1 MDILILFAWQD
12 TPKGTQSF
20 SVTSQWANALT
31 NELNR
36 YKNVTARNDLQ
47 VLNGNP
53 RRYDYLTQEIQDT
66 RLKILVVLSIEYI
79 QNVKNQK
86 GIAHIENLALSQRIA
101 EHGLGNDVLFI
112 KKDRSVVSPYG
123 LLEPIIEIEDYSW
136 INEASFNLYTAKER
150 KKSFDSIVSFF
161 DGHPDCIP
169 VYKSSIQSYES
180 SKQSVTFATLFP
192 SNEQV
197 CSIEYQEK
205 RLLSYIRERSDDAG
219 FLTQYITSG
228 PASDECLFGRMTPE
242 LFYEHF
248 YIPRK
253 AEQEFNLLVDALFRS
268 PNHNMLCVRAGR
280 GSGKSTFLNMLSLH
294 GTPQTQYTPVFV
306 DLAQISSYSKEKNK
320 ETILYQVVRK
330 WYRRMCNP
338 ASDEAFQKEW
348 RHRFVREALKY
359 SALNA
364 DIIDSTFLS
373 MIMFMFKSV
382 IPEDADRENHVEKER
397 EWYDSLWK
405 KGYSTRFKESVFGST
420 DYSAR
425 AGEESSFYLFHL
437 LMIFLLTILNALP
450 TRTTENRFLIVF
462 DNLESF
468 DNGERASSII
478 EFATNCHKEIHKVF
492 DELNGADAFF
502 LKFTFVLSIRT
513 STFGFIGNRQSQ
525 KIWDYGRN
533 AIDLKYEDFSVESLL
548 KKLLYLKQNRLA
560 KSKLYRRLYALLELL
575 LPKSVI
581 ANYLD
586 KQEYTSAKDLARQEN
601 ERNEELVIRY
611 FASERLLPLY
621 NNDFRRAMDSVCAA
635 IFSRDDCDKIV
646 DFIHTAQC
654 APAITYS
661 NEIYGARTIIMRSIF
676 DELNFSGCFE
686 EVGFRKLPINNDEP
700 TSITRSLLSY
710 LYWHQVVHLSQ
721 GERGKYAGIS
731 LHDLMESFKHFID
744 STNSKEN
751 FSGILF
757 ALSNFAVSNE
767 NFFRTATI
775 WANLISFN
783 YKKRIT
789 GNYVLTFS
797 TLSSAINDCI
807 NGKQSSDAQEIFV
820 RLSDAGI
827 CFVRH
832 YMDSYEFLCARM
844 RGSYVKALFCMETED
859 EITEQLEKMY
869 QVLLTCVYKLLGS
882 CEETCNLY
890 QEGTQHSCFFDELGE
905 VDSRKGIVKAMLS
918 CSLFIR
924 CQECSE
930 MIRNAINYI
939 DRFRIHHFSMHN
951 NQQTNAQILSYLGKY
966 YRLYEE
972 IDKQLTSVSYRRAN
986 QFMKFVETW
995 KYPFCLNE
1003 ASKRFCSST
1012 TGSYRII
1019 RPCYI
1024 SYDEDFLAAI
1034 EWAKASP
1041 ADTLYE
1047 IIKEKIAGKGRV

>member
-20 SVTSQWANALT
+20 SVTSKWANALT

-36 YKNVTARNDLQ
+36 YKHVTAKSDLQ

-53 RRYDYLTQEIQDT
+53 GRYGYLTQNILDT

-86 GIAHIENLALSQRIA
+86 GIAHIENMALSQRIA

-112 KKDRSVVSPYG
+112 KKDRSIVSPYG
-123 LLEPIIEIEDYSW
+123 LLEPKIEIEDYSW
-136 INEASFNLYTAKER
+136 INESSFNLYTVEEQ
-150 KKSFDSIVSFF
+150 KKSFDAIVSFF
-161 DGHPDCIP
+161 DGHSANIP
-169 VYKSSIQSYES
+169 AYKTSIQSYES
-180 SKQSVTFATLFP
+180 AKQPITFATLFP
-192 SNEQV
+192 SNEQIR
-197 CSIEYQEK
+197 SIEYQEK

-219 FLTQYITSG
+219 FLTNYIKSG

-242 LFYEHF
+242 LFYKHF
-248 YIPRK
+248 YIPRT
-253 AEQEFNLLVDALFRS
+253 AEQQFNLLVDALFRS
-268 PNHNMLCVRAGR
+268 SNHNMLCVRAGR
-280 GSGKSTFLNMLSLH
+280 GSGKSTFLNMLSLR

-306 DLAQISSYSKEKNK
+306 DLAQFSSYSKGKNK

-348 RHRFVREALKY
+348 RDSFVREASRY
-359 SALNA
+359 STLTD

-373 MIMFMFKSV
+373 MIKFMFESV
-382 IPEDADRENHVEKER
+382 IPEDADRDNHVEKER

-405 KGYSTRFKESVFGST
+405 KGYSVRFKESVLGST
-420 DYSAR
+420 NYSAR
-425 AGEESSFYLFHL
+425 EGEGNTFHL
-437 LMIFLLTILNALP
+437 LMIFLLTILNSIP
-450 TRTTENRFLIVF
+450 TRTTKNQFLIVF

-478 EFATNCHKEIHKVF
+478 EFATNCHKEIHEVF
-492 DELNGADAFF
+492 DELNRAEDFF
-502 LKFTFVLSIRT
+502 QKFTFVLSIRT

-525 KIWDYGRN
+525 RIWDYSRN
-533 AIDLKYEDFSVESLL
+533 VIDLKYEDFTAESLL

-560 KSKLYRRLYALLELL
+560 KSKLYSRLNTLLELL
-575 LPKSVI
+575 LPKRVI
-581 ANYLD
+581 VNYLD
-586 KQEYTSAKDLARQEN
+586 KQEYTSPEDLANPEN
-601 ERNEELVIRY
+601 ARSEELAIRY
-611 FASERLLPLY
+611 FASDRLLPLY

-635 IFSRDDCDKIV
+635 IFNRDNCDKIV
-646 DFIHTAQC
+646 DFIQTAQC

-661 NEIYGARTIIMRSIF
+661 NEIYGVRMIIMRSIF
-676 DELNFSGCFE
+676 DDLNFSGCFE

-710 LYWHQVVHLSQ
+710 LYWHQVLHLSRA
-721 GERGKYAGIS
+721 ERGKYAGIS
-731 LHDLMESFKHFID
+731 LLNLMETFKHFID
-744 STNSKEN
+744 SANSKEN

-767 NFFRTATI
+767 NFFRTATT
-775 WANLISFN
+775 WANLISFD

-789 GNYVLTFS
+789 GNYPLTFS

-807 NGKQSSDAQEIFV
+807 NGKQSFDAQEIFV

-844 RGSYVKALFCMETED
+844 RGSYVNALFCMEAED
-859 EITEQLEKMY
+859 EIIDQLGKMHE
-869 QVLLTCVYKLLGS
+869 VLLTCVHKLLGS

-890 QEGTQHSCFFDELGE
+890 QEGTQHLCFFDELGE
-905 VDSRKGIVKAMLS
+905 AGSRKGIVKAMLS

-939 DRFRIHHFSMHN
+939 DRFRVHHFSVYK
-951 NQQTNAQILSYLGKY
+951 NQQTNAQILSCLGMY

-972 IDKQLTSVSYRRAN
+972 IDKQLTSVSHRRAN
-986 QFMKFVETW
+986 QFMRFVETW
-995 KYPFCLNE
+995 NYPLCLNE

-1019 RPCYI
+1019 RPGYVSC
-1024 SYDEDFLAAI
+1024 DEDFQAAI

-1041 ADTLYE
+1041 ADTLYK
-1047 IIKEKIAGKGRV
+1047 IIKEKIEGKSSV

>member
-36 YKNVTARNDLQ
+36 YKYVTAKNDLQ
-47 VLNGNP
+47 VLNGNS
-53 RRYDYLTQEIQDT
+53 RRYGFLTEKILDT

-79 QNVKNQK
+79 QNVKNEK

-112 KKDRSVVSPYG
+112 KKDRSVVSPFG
-123 LLEPIIEIEDYSW
+123 LLEPNVEIEDYSW
-136 INEASFNLYTAKER
+136 INESSFNLYTVEER
-150 KKSFDSIVSFF
+150 KKRFDSIVSFF
-161 DGHPDCIP
+161 DGHSASIP
-169 VYKSSIQSYES
+169 VYKTAIQSYES
-180 SKQSVTFATLFP
+180 SKQPITFATLFP

-197 CSIEYQEK
+197 SSIEYQEK
-205 RLLSYIRERSDDAG
+205 RLLSYIRERRDDAG
-219 FLTQYITSG
+219 FLTQYIKSG
-228 PASDECLFGRMTPE
+228 PASDECLFGRMTPQ
-242 LFYEHF
+242 LFYNHF

-253 AEQEFNLLVDALFRS
+253 AEQKFNRLVDKLFLSANR
-268 PNHNMLCVRAGR
+268 NMLCVRAGR

-294 GTPQTQYTPVFV
+294 GTPQTHYTPVFV

-320 ETILYQVVRK
+320 EAILYQVVRK
-330 WYRRMCNP
+330 WYRHMCNP
-338 ASDEAFQKEW
+338 GPDEAFQKEW
-348 RHRFVREALKY
+348 RNRFVSEALRY
-359 SALNA
+359 STLNP

-373 MIMFMFKSV
+373 KIKYMFESV
-382 IPEDADRENHVEKER
+382 IPEDTDREKHLEKER
-397 EWYDSLWK
+397 EWYGSLWK
-405 KGYSTRFKESVFGST
+405 KGYSARFKESVLGST
-420 DYSAR
+420 NYSEKE
-425 AGEESSFYLFHL
+425 GEESTFYL
-437 LMIFLLTILNALP
+437 LMIFLLTILNAIP
-450 TRTTENRFLIVF
+450 TRTTKNRFLIVF

-492 DELNGADAFF
+492 DELNRSEVFF

-525 KIWDYGRN
+525 WIWDYGRN
-533 AIDLKYEDFSVESLL
+533 AIDLMYEDFSVESLL
-548 KKLLYLKQNRLA
+548 KKLLYLKQNGLV
-560 KSKLYRRLYALLELL
+560 KSKLYSRLYTLLELL
-575 LPKSVI
+575 LPKRVI
-581 ANYLD
+581 ANYLE
-586 KQEYTSAKDLARQEN
+586 KQEYTPAEDLAHPEN
-601 ERNEELVIRY
+601 ERNEELTIRH
-611 FASERLLPLY
+611 FASDRLLPLY
-621 NNDFRRAMDSVCAA
+621 NNDFRRAMDSVCSA
-635 IFSRDDCDKIV
+635 IFNRDDCDKIV

-661 NEIYGARTIIMRSIF
+661 NDIYGARMIIMRSIF
-676 DELNFSGCFE
+676 DDLNFSGCFE
-686 EVGFRKLPINNDEP
+686 EVGFRKLPIIDDEP

-710 LYWHQVVHLSQ
+710 LYWHQVVYLSQ
-721 GERGKYAGIS
+721 AERGKYAGIS
-731 LHDLMESFKHFID
+731 LLNLMESFKHFID

-751 FSGILF
+751 FAGILF

-767 NFFRTATI
+767 NFFRTATT
-775 WANLISFN
+775 WANLISFD

-807 NGKQSSDAQEIFV
+807 NGKPSFDAQEIYV

-844 RGSYVKALFCMETED
+844 RGSYVNALFCMEAED
-859 EITEQLEKMY
+859 EIKDQLEKMY
-869 QVLLTCVYKLLGS
+869 QVLLTCVHKLLGS

-905 VDSRKGIVKAMLS
+905 AYSHKGIVKAMLS

-939 DRFRIHHFSMHN
+939 DRFRVHHFSVYK
-951 NQQTNAQILSYLGKY
+951 NQRTNEQILSYLGRY

-972 IDKQLTSVSYRRAN
+972 INKQLTSVSYKRTN
-986 QFMKFVETW
+986 QFMRFIETW
-995 KYPFCLNE
+995 NNPLCLNE

-1012 TGSYRII
+1012 TRSYRII
-1019 RPCYI
+1019 RPGYVSC
-1024 SYDEDFLAAI
+1024 DEDFQAAI
-1034 EWAKASP
+1034 EWAKVSP
-1041 ADTLYE
+1041 TDTLYT
-1047 IIKEKIAGKGRV
+1047 IINEKIYGNGSV

>member
-12 TPKGTQSF
+12 APKGTQSF

-36 YKNVTARNDLQ
+36 YKYVTAKNDLQ
-47 VLNGNP
+47 VLNGSS
-53 RRYDYLTQEIQDT
+53 RRYDYLKQEILDT

-123 LLEPIIEIEDYSW
+123 LLEHNIEIVDYSW
-136 INEASFNLYTAKER
+136 INESSFNLYTVEEQ
-150 KKSFDSIVSFF
+150 KKSFDAIISFF
-161 DGHPDCIP
+161 DGLSANIP
-169 VYKSSIQSYES
+169 VYKTSIQSYES
-180 SKQSVTFATLFP
+180 SKQPITFETLFP
-192 SNEQV
+192 SDEQV
-197 CSIEYQEK
+197 RSTEYQEK
-205 RLLSYIRERSDDAG
+205 RLLSYIRERCDDAS
-219 FLTQYITSG
+219 FLTQYIKSG

-242 LFYEHF
+242 LFYKHF

-253 AEQEFNLLVDALFRS
+253 AEQEFNRLVDSLFHS

-280 GSGKSTFLNMLSLH
+280 GSGKSTFLNMLSLR
-294 GTPQTQYTPVFV
+294 GTQQTHYTPVFV
-306 DLAQISSYSKEKNK
+306 DLAQTSNYSKGKNK
-320 ETILYQVVRK
+320 EAILYQVVRK
-330 WYRRMCNP
+330 WYRRMCNS

-348 RHRFVREALKY
+348 RDSFVREASRY
-359 SALNA
+359 STLTD

-373 MIMFMFKSV
+373 MIKFMFASV
-382 IPEDADRENHVEKER
+382 IPEDADRDNHVEKER

-405 KGYSTRFKESVFGST
+405 KGYSARFMESVLGST
-420 DYSAR
+420 NYSAR
-425 AGEESSFYLFHL
+425 VGEESTFFL
-437 LMIFLLTILNALP
+437 LMIFLLTILNAIP

-492 DELNGADAFF
+492 DELNRADVFF

-525 KIWDYGRN
+525 WIWDYGRN

-560 KSKLYRRLYALLELL
+560 KSKLYSRLYTLLELL
-575 LPKSVI
+575 LPRRVI
-581 ANYLD
+581 ANSLN
-586 KQEYTSAKDLARQEN
+586 KKEYTSDEDLEN
-601 ERNEELVIRY
+601 PEKERNEELAIRH
-611 FASERLLPLY
+611 FASDRLLPLY

-635 IFSRDDCDKIV
+635 IFNRDDCDKIV
-646 DFIHTAQC
+646 DYIHTAQC

-661 NEIYGARTIIMRSIF
+661 NDIYGARMIIMRSIF
-676 DELNFSGCFE
+676 DDLNYSGCFE
-686 EVGFRKLPINNDEP
+686 EVGFRKLPVNNDEP

-710 LYWHQVVHLSQ
+710 LYWHQVIHLSQ
-721 GERGKYAGIS
+721 AERGKYSGIS
-731 LHDLMESFKHFID
+731 LLNLMDTFKHFID

-751 FSGILF
+751 FSSILF

-767 NFFRTATI
+767 NFFRTATT
-775 WANLISFN
+775 WANLISFY

-807 NGKQSSDAQEIFV
+807 YGKQSFDAQEIFV

-827 CFVRH
+827 CFVRY

-844 RGSYVKALFCMETED
+844 RGSYVNALFCMETEG
-859 EITEQLEKMY
+859 EITDQLGKMY
-869 QVLLTCVYKLLGS
+869 QVLLTCVHKLLGS

-905 VDSRKGIVKAMLS
+905 LDSRKGIVKAMLS

-930 MIRNAINYI
+930 MIRKAINYI
-939 DRFRIHHFSMHN
+939 DQFRVHHFSLYKD
-951 NQQTNAQILSYLGKY
+951 QRTNAQILSYLGEY
-966 YRLYEE
+966 YRLYKE
-972 IDKQLTSVSYRRAN
+972 IDKQLTAVSYKKTD
-986 QFMKFVETW
+986 QFMRFVETW
-995 KYPFCLNE
+995 NNPLRLNE
-1003 ASKRFCSST
+1003 ASKRFCSSI

-1019 RPCYI
+1019 RPGYVSC
-1024 SYDEDFLAAI
+1024 DEDFQAAI

-1047 IIKEKIAGKGRV
+1047 IIKEKIEGKSSV